1 MKTVNKLIQFI
12 FLLTVIF
19 CFEVLKASP
28 DLIVVNAD
36 IRTSDPAVKNASA
49 VAVENGKFTAI
60 GATDEISQLS
70 DSNTVI
76 INAQGKTLL
85 PGFIDSHTHLSSG
98 INIVTGINLT
108 GIIINGDDFEQGAS
122 FDTLDIDNNRLTV
135 AIHFTIIGVPLP
147 QVVSMNLQRLR

>member
-1 MKTVNKLIQFI
+1 MKTVNKSIQFI
-12 FLLTVIF
+12 FLLIVIF

-76 INAQGKTLL
+76 NW
-85 PGFIDSHTHLSSG
+85 H
-98 INIVTGINLT
+98 
-108 GIIINGDDFEQGAS
+108 
-122 FDTLDIDNNRLTV
+122 
-135 AIHFTIIGVPLP
+135 
-147 QVVSMNLQRLR
+147 